1 MMSFEGRE
9 GEQRVNQRLNEAGVR
24 ESPEQTG
31 SGPGSPQT
39 SGSPRRRG
47 QHQRAAQPGP

>member
-1 MMSFEGRE
+1 MSFDGRE
-9 GEQRVNQRLNEAGVR
+9 GEQRVTQRLDEAGVR
-24 ESPEQTG
+24 ESPERAG

-39 SGSPRRRG
+39 SGSPRHLG

>member
-1 MMSFEGRE
+1 MSVEGRE
-9 GEQRVNQRLNEAGVR
+9 GEQRVKQRLNEAGVR

-39 SGSPRRRG
+39 SGSLHHLG